1 MSDDHTSEE
10 ELPIRASI
18 FELIFESAR
27 EGMIVVEELEDGSF
41 RYVEANPAAV
51 AIMGRERDELV
62 GRAPTEVFGASAG
75 RSLEVLYERVL
86 ESGEIQEV
94 THENR
99 VADDVVVRSRLQP
112 LERSGGRRR
121 ILVLAEEI
129 TDLVR
134 TREELERD
142 RKGLHDLYE
151 LAGASDLDLGER
163 MVRLLKIG
171 CERLELPLGFL
182 THVGDGVQRI
192 RWVVGEHESIQ
203 SGAEAPVEESYCRKT
218 LESPDDLLAFHD
230 AYEVEF
236 TDDPA
241 FERFGL
247 GCYAGAQL
255 VVQGEVTGTICFA
268 SSEPREVSFY
278 DAERTFVRLLAQW
291 ASREIERER
300 LLEELSDRART
311 DGLTGLTNRE
321 ALVERLTL
329 ECERSDRYGG
339 GLSFALLDL
348 DHFKEINDTLGH
360 RAGDEILRE
369 VALVLERTT
378 RSSDAVGRYGGEEF
392 GVVAPGTSSARA
404 VSLAERMLA
413 AIRERSFLEA
423 DPELE
428 VTCSAG
434 VAEWDGGDA
443 ETFIHRADEA
453 LYEAKRRG
461 RDQVVETTEV
471 DSAGADV

>member
-1 MSDDHTSEE
+1 MSDRSSNEPGFGFRE
-10 ELPIRASI
+10 SM

-27 EGMIVVEELEDGSF
+27 EGMVVVEELEDGGF
-41 RYVEANPAAV
+41 RYVEANPAAG
-51 AIMGRERDELV
+51 AIMGRELDGLV
-62 GRAPTEVFGASAG
+62 GKSPVEVFGTAAG

-86 ESGEIQEV
+86 ETGEMQEV

-99 VADDVVVRSRLQP
+99 VGDDVVVRSRLQP
-112 LERSGGRRR
+112 LEERDGRRS
-121 ILVLAEEI
+121 ILVLAQEI

-134 TREELERD
+134 AREELERD
-142 RKGLHDLYE
+142 RQGLHDLYD
-151 LAGASDLDLGER
+151 LAGESDLDLGER
-163 MVRLLKIG
+163 MVRLLQIG

-182 THVGDGVQRI
+182 THIGDGVQRI

-268 SSEPREVSFY
+268 SSEPREISFY

-291 ASREIERER
+291 ASREIERQQ

-311 DGLTGLTNRE
+311 DGLTGLKNRE

-329 ECERSDRYGG
+329 ECERTDRYGG
-339 GLSFALLDL
+339 ELGFALLDL

-360 RAGDEILRE
+360 RAGDEILRK
-369 VALVLERTT
+369 VARVLERTT
-378 RSSDAVGRYGGEEF
+378 RSSDVVGRYGGEEF
-392 GVVAPGTSSARA
+392 GVVAPRTSSAGA
-404 VSLAERMLA
+404 VALAERMVA
-413 AIRERSFLEA
+413 GIREESFLDE
-423 DPELE
+423 DRELE

-434 VAEWDGGDA
+434 VAEWDGEDA

-461 RDQVVETTEV
+461 RDQVVETTEM
-471 DSAGADV
+471 DAADADV